1 MKAIPK
7 CFPSTIPDRAVGLMH
22 SVDDYFDMM
31 IQMELEFP
39 HKLDPD
45 RLAKAIDLTLDAEP
59 VLGCRWVPHWRKP
72 WWERLDT
79 GERRSFW
86 PVNSK
91 SEYEAFKSQKMD
103 TSVGPQIKACL
114 WQSPD
119 RDYLLLKVAHGVAD
133 AAGVKDICGEISC
146 IYGKLAS
153 DPGYRP
159 EPNIG
164 GSRGIWQVLRHIP
177 LYAYPRILL
186 NYWQETRCISNAK
199 HGTYGLPVAGDPHGS
214 LEFAYR
220 SLSADAVSHLNGYG
234 KARGATLNDVLL
246 AAFIRALG
254 LRGDWNGRSR
264 FLVIIT
270 VDLRQRYLP
279 GRRAKGITNLAS
291 NEYLD
296 FGSTMDRDFD
306 ATLQRVVDRT
316 QRRKASWIGVHSWLT
331 GLPYLLLV
339 PHGWMSRAYR
349 SLIMRAA
356 AKNNV
361 PLDFT
366 NGGSIDPE
374 CVTFDHKP
382 TSARLLAPSAYPPHL
397 IVGLSGYAGTLTF
410 SAGTYSSQKEVVDG
424 FFDRLIYELP
434 K

>member
-1 MKAIPK
+1 MEVGMKAIPK
-7 CFPSTIPDRAVGLMH
+7 RFPSTIPDRAVGLMH

-119 RDYLLLKVAHGVAD
+119 RDHLLLKIAHGVAD
-133 AAGVKDICGEISC
+133 AAGVKDICSEIAC
-146 IYGKLAS
+146 IYDKLAS

-159 EPNIG
+159 EPNMG

-177 LYAYPRILL
+177 LYAYPRIFL

-199 HGTYGLPVAGDPHGS
+199 DGTYGLPVAGDPHGS

-220 SLSADAVSHLNGYG
+220 FLSADAVSHLIGYG

-254 LRGDWNGRSR
+254 LRGD
-264 FLVIIT
+264 
-270 VDLRQRYLP
+270 
-279 GRRAKGITNLAS
+279 
-291 NEYLD
+291 
-296 FGSTMDRDFD
+296 
-306 ATLQRVVDRT
+306 
-316 QRRKASWIGVHSWLT
+316 
-331 GLPYLLLV
+331 
-339 PHGWMSRAYR
+339 
-349 SLIMRAA
+349 
-356 AKNNV
+356 
-361 PLDFT
+361 
-366 NGGSIDPE
+366 
-374 CVTFDHKP
+374 
-382 TSARLLAPSAYPPHL
+382 
-397 IVGLSGYAGTLTF
+397 
-410 SAGTYSSQKEVVDG
+410 
-424 FFDRLIYELP
+424 
-434 K
+434 